1 MKILNL
7 GRGDGK
13 TTQLV
18 KYAAKNHVM
27 ILVGNKTSKYYV
39 EDVAKDL
46 KLNVDV
52 ITVYDFNKIKNKNKY
67 NNVYNIVIDDVELVL
82 SQLLNANINCVSTS
96 CEVVEDVD

>member
-27 ILVGNKTSKYYV
+27 ILVGNKTSKHNV

-52 ITVYDFNKIKNKNKY
+52 ITLYDFNKIKNKNKY
-67 NNVYNIVIDDVELVL
+67 NVVIDDVEFVL
-82 SQLLNANINCVSTS
+82 SQLLNANINFSK
-96 CEVVEDVD
+96 

>member
-67 NNVYNIVIDDVELVL
+67 KYNVVIDDVEFVL

-96 CEVVEDVD
+96 CEVVEEVE

>member
-52 ITVYDFNKIKNKNKY
+52 ITVYDFNKIKNKNKH
-67 NNVYNIVIDDVELVL
+67 NIVIDDVEFVL

-96 CEVVEDVD
+96 CEVVEEVE

>member
-1 MKILNL
+1 MKILSL

-13 TTQLV
+13 TNQLV
-18 KYAAKNHVM
+18 KYASKNHVM
-27 ILVGNKTSKYYV
+27 ILVGNKTSKYNV
-39 EDVAKDL
+39 EEVAKDL

-67 NNVYNIVIDDVELVL
+67 NVVIDDVEFVL

-96 CEVVEDVD
+96 CEVVEGIE

>member
-67 NNVYNIVIDDVELVL
+67 NIVIDDVELVL
-82 SQLLNANINCVSTS
+82 SQLLNANINYISTS
-96 CEVVEDVD
+96 CEVVEGVE

>member
-27 ILVGNKTSKYYV
+27 ILVGNKTNKYNV
-39 EDVAKDL
+39 EEVAKDL

-67 NNVYNIVIDDVELVL
+67 NVVIDDVEYVL

-96 CEVVEDVD
+96 CEVVEDVN

>member
-7 GRGDGK
+7 GKKKKK

-39 EDVAKDL
+39 EEVAKDL

-67 NNVYNIVIDDVELVL
+67 NIVIDEVEFVL

-96 CEVVEDVD
+96 CEVVEDVE

>member
-39 EDVAKDL
+39 EDV
-46 KLNVDV
+46 DV

-67 NNVYNIVIDDVELVL
+67 NIVIDDVEFVL

-96 CEVVEDVD
+96 CEVVEEVE

>member
-67 NNVYNIVIDDVELVL
+67 NVVIDDVELVL

>member
-39 EDVAKDL
+39 EDVANDL

-67 NNVYNIVIDDVELVL
+67 NVVIDDVEFVL

-96 CEVVEDVD
+96 CEVVEEVE

>member
-67 NNVYNIVIDDVELVL
+67 NIAIDDVEFVL

-96 CEVVEDVD
+96 CEVVEEVE

>member
-52 ITVYDFNKIKNKNKY
+52 ITVYDFNKIKNRNKY
-67 NNVYNIVIDDVELVL
+67 KYNVVIDDVELVL
-82 SQLLNANINCVSTS
+82 SQLLNANINYISTS

>member
-1 MKILNL
+1 MKILSL

-52 ITVYDFNKIKNKNKY
+52 ITVYDFNKIKNKNI
-67 NNVYNIVIDDVELVL
+67 YNIVIDDVEFVL

-96 CEVVEDVD
+96 CEVVEEVE

>member
-52 ITVYDFNKIKNKNKY
+52 ITVYDFNKIKNKYKY
-67 NNVYNIVIDDVELVL
+67 NVVIDDVELVL

-96 CEVVEDVD
+96 CEVVEEVE

>member
-67 NNVYNIVIDDVELVL
+67 NVVIDDVELVL

-96 CEVVEDVD
+96 CEVVEEVE

>member
-67 NNVYNIVIDDVELVL
+67 NVVIDDVEFVL

>member
-52 ITVYDFNKIKNKNKY
+52 ITVYDFNKIRNKNKY
-67 NNVYNIVIDDVELVL
+67 NVVIDDVELVL

-96 CEVVEDVD
+96 CEVVEEVE